1 MLSTSPPQYI
11 IPTST
16 PLGANAAVL
25 LRPWGHVHVQL
36 LLASLRSSATLIKM
50 PKTQHTSRSTR
61 GKASFQGFP
70 LATTDPRSWKSH
82 APRIDKYG
90 SPHLAKTSPH
100 LPISL
105 YMFPHKVRRRPKFNS
120 LNRRRSLKRLPPLQ
134 HPQHLRLLLLPH
146 PPTLLSPLITPDG

>member
-11 IPTST
+11 IPTT

-61 GKASFQGFP
+61 GKASSQGFP

-82 APRIDKYG
+82 LPRIDKYG
-90 SPHLAKTSPH
+90 SLPLAKTSGPH

-105 YMFPHKVRRRPKFNS
+105 YMFPHKVRRPKFNS
-120 LNRRRSLKRLPPLQ
+120 LNHRRSLKQLPMPQ